1 MSLLRPLYQNNYLP
15 SSPHIYPQRYQENYC
30 TKQDKEVFYG
40 HFFFSLSGVSSMCR
54 QIKPLAG
61 PLASCCRRRRRFF
74 VLFVCFFPL
83 LLILPALERK
93 QTNKHFWKK
102 GREKS
107 KFIEI
112 GSFLT
117 CTSPFMSYQKR
128 CKWIGTTLSTTTYVA
143 IKGQPY
149 LLEGHKPDVGRP
161 NSFGLSALITR
172 KKTSCKL
179 KCMRLEWAGYVG
191 FTVSWQEDYRLT
203 MSRGTSF
210 NKSNKTFS
218 GACKTESE
226 QKVLFL
232 TAALQH
238 FRDVKR
244 IFV

>member
-1 MSLLRPLYQNNYLP
+1 
-15 SSPHIYPQRYQENYC
+15 
-30 TKQDKEVFYG
+30 
-40 HFFFSLSGVSSMCR
+40 MCR

-61 PLASCCRRRRRFF
+61 PLASCCRRRRLF
-74 VLFVCFFPL
+74 VLFCFVFFALPSV
-83 LLILPALERK
+83 LPALERK
-93 QTNKHFWKK
+93 QTSKHFWKK
-102 GREKS
+102 GRKKS

-117 CTSPFMSYQKR
+117 CTSPFMSYKKR

-172 KKTSCKL
+172 KKTNFKL

-191 FTVSWQEDYRLT
+191 FTVLWQEDYRLT